1 MKRVLV
7 LLTVALMGAPVAW
20 GQNEWGLFAA
30 YWVTSD
36 ADDALGVG
44 IKAAVEIIPVVQLEI
59 RGAYFDDFEAGSNFA
74 KSDVEVIPVEVGL
87 LLTVPINDAVEGF
100 FGGGI
105 GFYFMDGDVDLP
117 ADTRVDAGPDD
128 EIGGYITAGLKFPVW
143 KSGANF
149 GETQAVLFGEV
160 TYRFVDAED
169 VKVVSGPEIT
179 LIDADLDGV
188 GFNAGLLVR
197 W

>member
-1 MKRVLV
+1 MKKICV
-7 LLTVALMGAPVAW
+7 LLTAVFLAASVAW

-30 YWVTSD
+30 YWNTDD

-44 IKAAVEIIPVVQLEI
+44 IKVAIEIIPVVQLEI
-59 RGAYFDDFEAGSNFA
+59 RGTYFEDFEAGNDFA
-74 KSDVEVIPVEVGL
+74 NSEVEVIPLEVGL
-87 LLTVPINDAVEGF
+87 LLTVPFNETVEGF
-100 FGGGI
+100 VGGGI
-105 GFYFMDGDVDLP
+105 GYYFMDGDVDLP
-117 ADTRVDAGPDD
+117 TGTQMDAGPDD
-128 EIGGYITAGLKFPVW
+128 EIGGYVSAGLKLPVW
-143 KSGANF
+143 KSGASF

-169 VKVVSGPEIT
+169 IKVESGPEIS
-179 LIDADLDGV
+179 LKDADLNGV